1 MTEVTPTMVWRVTIK
16 PFSDLDEEN
25 STWGEYD
32 TFDGAARAAIDCLT
46 EWCTANVEAALDI
59 GEQPE
64 DDEGELRDWD
74 ENMNLAREHAI
85 ANFDLYLGRIAEL
98 STAKEPEDGHFEE
111 WSHLDG
117 ISIDRVLV

>member
-1 MTEVTPTMVWRVTIK
+1 MIEVTPTMVWRVTIK
-16 PFSDLDEEN
+16 PFSDLDAEN
-25 STWGEYD
+25 STWGDYG

-46 EWCTANVEAALDI
+46 EWCTANVEAALD
-59 GEQPE
+59 
-64 DDEGELRDWD
+64 EGDY
-74 ENMNLAREHAI
+74 ENTSINDHRHALANYE
-85 ANFDLYLGRIAEL
+85 LYLGRIAEL